1 MSRLLCRTLP
11 TPLTTEDLSLPR
23 PEFRIFDEKLPCCK
37 KVQVYFTLLLLTL
50 IGGFLEKLGYARQL
64 EHHSVF

>member
-1 MSRLLCRTLP
+1 MSRLLCQTLP

-37 KVQVYFTLLLLTL
+37 KVKVYFTLLLLTL
-50 IGGFLEKLGYARQL
+50 IGGFLEKLGYACQL